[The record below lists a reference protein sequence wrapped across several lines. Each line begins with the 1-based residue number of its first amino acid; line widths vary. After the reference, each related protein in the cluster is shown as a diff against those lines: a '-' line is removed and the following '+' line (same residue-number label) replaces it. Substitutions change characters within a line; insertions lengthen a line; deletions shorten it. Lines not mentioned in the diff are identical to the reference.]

1 MAFVE
6 GAQRGIK
13 LRSKA
18 GLVVFI
24 ALVAQM
30 GAAFAQADAAN
41 SATGSPL
48 RLRQDPAPET
58 NSRESTSREPTSR
71 EPRTLPEA
79 NVNERPLR
87 STDPMT
93 TTPSQPQRTPLPPRS
108 EFESFVQRN
117 LGDTLA
123 TRIGVDW
130 LTGLTTSDDSNDYSP
145 LVPPDYIVRAGDELV
160 VTFWGSVDAD
170 LRLQVDRSGR
180 ISIPRI
186 GPVMVSGL
194 RYGDLTETLR
204 RRADLVFRNYE
215 VSVSLGKLRGI
226 RVFVTGFVKRPGAVV
241 VNSLST
247 ITLALSRAGGPSAA
261 GSFRNVQLRRG
272 RERAENFDLYDLL
285 LRGDRSA
292 DRILQP
298 DDVIHVGAVGEQV
311 AIIGSVNRPSILE
324 LKAGEKLSDA
334 MLMVGNL
341 SAVADRSRVV
351 IERLTDRNDRR
362 IEEVALPAGGSQ
374 ILNNGDVVRV
384 FSVVDATLSQY
395 RQYKLVRIDGEV
407 QRPGEFILPPAS
419 TLQDALAAAGG
430 ITPQAFIYG
439 AEFTRESVRVKQQE
453 NYERALRDLQTEYTR
468 AAVSSKISSGEDA
481 AIASS
486 RQSGSDR
493 LIERLRA
500 VKPSGR
506 VILQVDPAAEALPSL
521 VLEDGDRLTIPT
533 RPNTVGVFG
542 SVFNAG
548 SYLFTEGREVS
559 QMLALAGGP
568 TRGADAGSVFV
579 VRANGSVISARQS
592 GSSWFGLGN
601 RLTSLTALPGDTI
614 FVPEELNRTT
624 WIQDAKEW
632 TQILYQLGFGAAAL
646 KTLRQ

>member
-58 NSRESTSREPTSR
+58 TSREPTSR

-130 LTGLTTSDDSNDYSP
+130 LTGLTTSDDSNEYSP

>member
-130 LTGLTTSDDSNDYSP
+130 LTGLTTSDDSNEYSP

>member
-18 GLVVFI
+18 GLVMFI

-30 GAAFAQADAAN
+30 GAALGQTDAAN
-41 SATGSPL
+41 SAAGSPL
-48 RLRQDPAPET
+48 RLRQDSAPET
-58 NSRESTSREPTSR
+58 TSREATSR

-204 RRADLVFRNYE
+204 RRADMVFRNYE

-351 IERLTDRNDRR
+351 IERLTDRNNRR

-384 FSVVDATLSQY
+384 FSVVDTTLSQY